1 MKLFIIFYS
10 LVFFINCSPNDEKS
24 QKLPSSVK
32 RHTIEGYTVDI
43 YTPPNY
49 SDSEEYPV
57 IYFNDGQSVFGSGFE
72 KLALNELLDKLISD
86 KSIVP
91 VIAVAI
97 HAGSDRNS
105 QYIPYMDNWVY
116 QNWGKYSPDADEFA
130 DDIINSIIPFVE
142 KNYPAKA
149 DRNSRALFGFSLG
162 GLHAIW
168 AGINYQ
174 DYFSMAAGSSPSFWV
189 ADYKIYSEVSKI
201 SKPMKI
207 WFDMGTV
214 EWNWYTPFQESL
226 LRSGMINGESIFYYE
241 VVGGTHSVLSWK
253 YKIRYPILVF
263 AGTPNPNIKK
273 WTINLEVIPSAPSA
287 GIYYQRLNTVAETE
301 NGLLYSLASA
311 ATYQLQN
318 QSDGQIKSDGRFE
331 FNSTKDLKVRITYP
345 DLDTVYTIS
354 YNTVQGLK

>member
-1 MKLFIIFYS
+1 MKKSIFLLS
-10 LVFFINCSPNDEKS
+10 FVFLVSCTPTSAES
-24 QKLPSSVK
+24 EKLPSSVN
-32 RHTIEGYTVDI
+32 RHSVDGYTVDV
-43 YTPPNY
+43 YTPPDY
-49 SDSEEYPV
+49 SETEEYPV
-57 IYFNDGQSVFGSGFE
+57 IYLNDGQSVFGSGFE
-72 KLALNELLDKLISD
+72 KLALNELLDKLIAD

-116 QNWGKYSPDADEFA
+116 QNWGKYSPDADEFT
-130 DDIINSIIPFVE
+130 DDLINSIIPFIE
-142 KNYPAKA
+142 KNYRAKP

-189 ADYKIYSEVSKI
+189 ADYNIYSEVSKI
-201 SKPMKI
+201 LKPMKI
-207 WFDMGTV
+207 WFDMGTA

-226 LRSGMINGESIFYYE
+226 IQHGLKNGESVFYYE

-253 YKIRYPILVF
+253 YKIRYPIMVF

-273 WTINLEVIPSAPSA
+273 WTINLEVIPSSSSP
-287 GIYYQRLNTVAETE
+287 GLYYQRLNTVAETE
-301 NGLLYSLASA
+301 GGLMYSLASA
-311 ATYQLQN
+311 AAYQLQN
-318 QSDGQIKSDGRFE
+318 PSDGQIKSDGRFE
-331 FNSTKDLKVRITYP
+331 FNFTKDLKVRITYP
-345 DLDTVYTIS
+345 GLDTVYTVS
-354 YNTVQGLK
+354 YSGVQNLK